1 MMIDGVLNLNKPQ
14 GITSRQALDR
24 IRKLW
29 GVKKAGHGGTL
40 DPDAT
45 GVVLNPVKT
54 SSILPSNSS
63 SKTDFISSKGWVL
76 TRSRSECSSAMSG
89 TGKISG
95 RVLSN

>member
-45 GVVLNPVKT
+45 GVLQY
-54 SSILPSNSS
+54 
-63 SKTDFISSKGWVL
+63 
-76 TRSRSECSSAMSG
+76 A
-89 TGKISG
+89 
-95 RVLSN
+95 